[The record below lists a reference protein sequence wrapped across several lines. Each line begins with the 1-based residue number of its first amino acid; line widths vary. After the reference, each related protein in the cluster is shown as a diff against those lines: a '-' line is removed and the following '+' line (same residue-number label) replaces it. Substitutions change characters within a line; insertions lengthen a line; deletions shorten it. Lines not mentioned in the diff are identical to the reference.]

1 MKENLIT
8 ISTVVHAPLEVAWN
22 AWTQPE
28 HITRWTFA
36 SDDWECPEASN
47 ELRVGG
53 LFATTMR
60 AKDRSV
66 EFVFGGEHKDVQTH
80 QRIES
85 EMGDGRYMLVEFE
98 AISSTETKVTESFE
112 PESQNP
118 REMQQ
123 GGWQAILEN
132 YRKHAESLNA

>member
-1 MKENLIT
+1 MKENLII
-8 ISTVVHAPLEVAWN
+8 ISTVVHAPLELAWK

-28 HITRWTFA
+28 HVTAWNFA
-36 SDDWECPEASN
+36 SDDWECPHATN
-47 ELRVGG
+47 DLRVGG
-53 LFATTMR
+53 SFASTMR

-66 EFVFGGEHKDVQTH
+66 EFVFGGEHTDVQTH

-85 EMGDGRYMLVEFE
+85 LMGDGRYMVVEFE
-98 AISSTETKVTESFE
+98 AVSGGETKVTESFE
-112 PESQNP
+112 PESENP

-132 YRKHAESLNA
+132 YRKHADR

>member
-1 MKENLIT
+1 MNENLIT
-8 ISTVVHAPLEVAWN
+8 ISTVVHAPLERAWR

-28 HITRWTFA
+28 HITQWTFA

-47 ELRVGG
+47 DLRVGG

-66 EFVFGGEHKDVQTH
+66 EFVFGGEHTDVQPH

-85 EMGDGRYMLVEFE
+85 MMGDGRYMVVFE
-98 AISSTETKVTESFE
+98 AISGSETKVTESFE
-112 PESQNP
+112 PESENP

-132 YRKHAESLNA
+132 YRKHTESLTT

>member
-8 ISTVVHAPLEVAWN
+8 VSSVVHAPLEVAWK

-28 HITRWTFA
+28 HVTAWNFA

-47 ELRVGG
+47 DLRVGG
-53 LFATTMR
+53 LFASTMR
-60 AKDRSV
+60 AKDHSV
-66 EFVFGGEHKDVQTH
+66 EFVFGGEHTDVQTH

-85 EMGDGRYMLVEFE
+85 MMGDGRYMLVEFE
-98 AISSTETKVTESFE
+98 AVSGGETKVTESFE
-112 PESQNP
+112 PESENP

-132 YRKHAESLNA
+132 YRKHAESLTA

>member
-8 ISTVVHAPLEVAWN
+8 ISTVVHAPLEVAWK

-28 HITRWTFA
+28 HVTAWNFA
-36 SDDWECPEASN
+36 SIDWECPEASN
-47 ELRVGG
+47 DLRVGG
-53 LFATTMR
+53 SFASTMR

-66 EFVFGGEHKDVQTH
+66 EFVFGGEHTDVQTH

-85 EMGDGRYMLVEFE
+85 LMGDGRYMVVEFE
-98 AISSTETKVTESFE
+98 AVSGSETKVTESFE
-112 PESQNP
+112 PESENP

-132 YRKHAESLNA
+132 YRKHAESLTA

>member
-8 ISTVVHAPLEVAWN
+8 ISTVVHAPLEVAWK

-28 HITRWTFA
+28 HITQWTFA

-47 ELRVGG
+47 DLRVGG

-66 EFVFGGEHKDVQTH
+66 EFVFGGEHTNVQAH

-85 EMGDGRYMLVEFE
+85 KMGDGRYMLVVFE
-98 AISSTETKVTESFE
+98 AISSSETKVTESFE

-132 YRKHAESLNA
+132 YRKHAESLNI

>member
-8 ISTVVHAPLEVAWN
+8 VSSVVHAPLEVAWK

-28 HITRWTFA
+28 HVTAWNFA

-47 ELRVGG
+47 NLRVGG
-53 LFATTMR
+53 SFASTMR
-60 AKDRSV
+60 AKDRSF
-66 EFVFGGEHKDVQTH
+66 EFVFGGTHTDVQPH

-85 EMGDGRYMLVEFE
+85 LMGDGRYMLVEFE
-98 AISSTETKVTESFE
+98 AVSSSKTKVTESFE
-112 PESQNP
+112 PESENP

-132 YRKHAESLNA
+132 YRKHAESLNG

>member
-1 MKENLIT
+1 MKENPIT
-8 ISTVVHAPLEVAWN
+8 VSTVVHAPLEVAWKV
-22 AWTQPE
+22 WTQPE
-28 HITRWTFA
+28 HVTAWNFA
-36 SDDWECPEASN
+36 SDDWACPEATN
-47 ELRVGG
+47 DLQVGG
-53 LFATTMR
+53 EFHYAMA
-60 AKDRSV
+60 AKDGS
-66 EFVFGGEHKDVQTH
+66 FKFDFWGTHKDIQPH

-85 EMGDGRYMLVEFE
+85 IMGDGRYMLVEFE
-98 AISSTETKVTESFE
+98 AVSSSETKVTESFE

>member
-8 ISTVVHAPLEVAWN
+8 ISTVVHAPLELAWK

-28 HITRWTFA
+28 HVTAWNFA
-36 SDDWECPEASN
+36 SIDWECPHATN
-47 ELRVGG
+47 DLRVGG
-53 LFATTMR
+53 SFASTMR

-66 EFVFGGEHKDVQTH
+66 EFVFGGEHTDVQAH

-85 EMGDGRYMLVEFE
+85 LMGDGRYMVVEFE
-98 AISSTETKVTESFE
+98 AVSGGETKVTESFE
-112 PESQNP
+112 PESENP

-132 YRKHAESLNA
+132 YRKHAESLTA

>member
-8 ISTVVHAPLEVAWN
+8 ISTVVHAPLELAWK

-28 HITRWTFA
+28 HVTAWNFA
-36 SDDWECPEASN
+36 SIDWECPHATN
-47 ELRVGG
+47 DLRVGG
-53 LFATTMR
+53 SFASTMR

-66 EFVFGGEHKDVQTH
+66 EFVFGGEHTDVQAH

-85 EMGDGRYMLVEFE
+85 LMGDGRYMVVEFE
-98 AISSTETKVTESFE
+98 AVSGSETKVTESFE
-112 PESQNP
+112 PESENP

-132 YRKHAESLNA
+132 YRKHAESLTA

>member
-8 ISTVVHAPLEVAWN
+8 VSTVVHAPLEAAWK

-28 HITRWTFA
+28 HVTAWNFA
-36 SDDWECPEASN
+36 SDDWECPEATN
-47 ELRVGG
+47 DFRIGG
-53 LFATTMR
+53 EFHYAMA
-60 AKDRSV
+60 AKDGS
-66 EFVFGGEHKDVQTH
+66 FKFDFWGTHKDIQAH
-80 QRIES
+80 QWIES

-98 AISSTETKVTESFE
+98 AVSSSETKVTESFE
-112 PESQNP
+112 PESENP

-132 YRKHAESLNA
+132 YRKHAESLSA